1 MRRAILFAVVGCLLA
16 ASETA
21 RAADKIQVAVT
32 KVSSLAPVFIAKANG
47 FFEQEGLDVTLL
59 YSLSAQTVGMAVA
72 SSDAQFGV
80 TAFSA
85 GIYTLAGKGRL
96 KIVAGGYEE
105 APGFKGLGILVSH
118 AAYERGV
125 HTPADLKGLRI
136 GTTATGAPMEN
147 QMARVAKKYGFTYF
161 DMTFVPMQ
169 TLPNLVSAIKGGQVD
184 ATAMPAT
191 LSIAVDKSGTAKIIG
206 WMADEVPGP
215 LGGVFASPAM
225 IAQHPDQVA
234 RFLRAYLK
242 GIQYYDRAFQ
252 QKGPDGKPVKGD
264 NYDETL
270 KILAG
275 FLEQPIAQVEL
286 GLPYFHP
293 EARLDAA
300 KLAEQLDVWQ
310 SIKQVDKTMTLDA
323 VIDPTF
329 LAALA
334 AKK

>member
-1 MRRAILFAVVGCLLA
+1 MRRVILVAIASALMA
-16 ASETA
+16 ATQTVW
-21 RAADKIQVAVT
+21 AADKVTVAVS
-32 KVSSLAPVFIAKANG
+32 KLSSVSPVFIAKAKNY
-47 FFEQEGLDVTLL
+47 FDEEGLDVTLL

-80 TAFSA
+80 TALSA

-96 KIVAGGYEE
+96 KIIAGGYEE
-105 APGFKGLGILVSH
+105 APGFKGLAILISR

-125 HTPADLKGLRI
+125 RTPANLKGLRI

-191 LSIAVDKSGTAKIIG
+191 LSVAVDKSGTAKIIG

-215 LGGVFASPAM
+215 LGGVFASPGM
-225 IAQHPDQVA
+225 IAQHPDQIV

-242 GIQYYDRAFQ
+242 GIRTYDRAFQ
-252 QKGPDGKPVKGD
+252 QKGSDGKPIKGE

-275 FLEQPIAQVEL
+275 FLDQPVAQVEL

-300 KLAEQLDVWQ
+300 KLAEQIQIWQ
-310 SIKQVDKTMTLDA
+310 SIKQVDQATTLDK
-323 VIDPTF
+323 VIEPKF
-329 LAALA
+329 LTTAT
-334 AKK
+334 AKR